1 MSGVGSAQISCG
13 YLEDNLQRHSCPVA
27 NGLYHLVEHISDSS
41 GGEEEE
47 EEGPEPAALPNQGRN
62 ASEDS
67 STDDE
72 WEEEMGSSC
81 LHVSRRVGAYRA
93 FLQSMLRRMEAD
105 PDKMLEDYQHWAKV
119 YLRSVGQWHGQDE
132 PLGPVNLFGWRP
144 DIQGPSVAAPTIAE
158 VGGIEQWVRGLTH
171 DTKQVFGCRHIEP
184 VLPRAIYVTSKYD
197 SRGMLSYGQQRGM
210 WCEQCRTV
218 YFARKSMYS
227 LLFAASAGPLDELD
241 HQAGEA
247 GQLDGAAGLDR
258 LGTLKDLDRSAES
271 GSSDDSDDSQD
282 SDSSDESGECT
293 APDAPVHKEGS
304 GAVLDTYSQ
313 LVFPHFQTR
322 VLLPFGDCSYK
333 RQDSYESNSVLKERL
348 QQGKH
353 ETGEHGHCA
362 HHTYHGGANYC
373 DTVQAPIPPGFKSGL
388 LTSWKHGDLSTKNN
402 FKGCGA
408 YAKQYG
414 QEGKVPVTRA
424 EDVQAM
430 RYGTHWSTEEVD
442 LGPHVGNPSE
452 VANDPRGQK
461 NKYID
466 ESKKSNEMGFGPQ
479 HISRHGTY
487 SGGVPCYGPDGKPL
501 LPPSLQTLKRVT
513 VESVDNPAGPI
524 KVWVGRFIG
533 PLGNYVEPAF
543 TELVAHYRQG
553 FLPRY
558 KGWVLE
564 ALDYMARH
572 PEDHTY
578 TVAMH
583 LAKTVPVAQY
593 ARLVRNAPLAP
604 CDRTRGLEL
613 LKTMT
618 VDGILEAPWHE
629 DLLNFETRLSATNTT
644 HNMGTTNSGYGMREP
659 PFLVLFKLVLW
670 TEAMHETEQVAL
682 AKGIPL
688 SRFGITLATD
698 MVGRYEQALKDAAAH
713 LDHKDAETW
722 WTAAHAADW
731 PSHFAEA
738 RTAQHLTC
746 EQHGFWAMVPADE
759 LAAPRFE
766 ALMQLWRVA
775 ARHMEFMED
784 IAFSKSR
791 KCLLSE
797 WPNDP
802 NKPAK
807 RWRAYAERHLAKE
820 LEPLFTHHTP
830 SHKRPMQEVAS
841 EQRKVPRAESPRVT
855 PCHTE
860 QKEDQP
866 CALPSSPPPLDPT
879 QPTRPANTTNPAA
892 KGDGKEV
899 VKPFELTS
907 AAELIQKYRQ
917 CSKTEYICRSRHV
930 NQPLDKTDIHPDARS
945 IHCFAML
952 FASMDVAVLDKT
964 NIQNLQSMIDLHMS

>member
-1 MSGVGSAQISCG
+1 MA
-13 YLEDNLQRHSCPVA
+13 RHSCPG
-27 NGLYHLVEHISDSS
+27 NTGLHHLLEYSSDESE
-41 GGEEEE
+41 EEEE
-47 EEGPEPAALPNQGRN
+47 EEGTKVGDWPNPGERTE
-62 ASEDS
+62 ASDDS
-67 STDDE
+67 SSDDE
-72 WEEEMGSSC
+72 LEEIGQSC
-81 LHVSRRVGAYRA
+81 LPVSRRVASYR
-93 FLQSMLRRMEAD
+93 LLMRSMLERVEAD
-105 PDKMLEDYQHWAKV
+105 PEKMLEDYKRWAKE
-119 YLRSVGQWHGQDE
+119 YLRATGQWQDQ
-132 PLGPVNLFGWRP
+132 PMGAVNLFGWRDDSP
-144 DIQGPSVAAPTIAE
+144 APHLAAPTIAE
-158 VGGIEQWVRGLTH
+158 MGGIERWLKGLVH
-171 DTKQVFGCRHIEP
+171 DSKQVFGCGHIEAM
-184 VLPRAIYVTSKYD
+184 LPRAVYVTSKYD
-197 SRGMLSYGQQRGM
+197 SRALLSYGEQRGM

-218 YFARKSMYS
+218 YLARESMYS
-227 LLFAASAGPLDELD
+227 LLFEADAKALDELD
-241 HQAGEA
+241 R
-247 GQLDGAAGLDR
+247 LDASR
-258 LGTLKDLDRSAES
+258 DLDKSEEES
-271 GSSDDSDDSQD
+271 ETSDD
-282 SDSSDESGECT
+282 SDSSDDSEGPEESDGEVDR
-293 APDAPVHKEGS
+293 PEDEDGFGHDS
-304 GAVLDTYSQ
+304 YSQ
-313 LVFPHFQTR
+313 LVFPHLQTR
-322 VLLPFGDCSYK
+322 LLFPYGNCPFEH
-333 RQDSYESNSVLKERL
+333 RDSYEFNSILKERL

-353 ETGEHGHCA
+353 QSGEHGHCA
-362 HHTYHGGANYC
+362 HFKYHGGANYC
-373 DTVQAPIPPGFKSGL
+373 DTVQAPIPATFKGGL
-388 LTSWKHGDLSTKNN
+388 LTSWQYGDLSTKNN

-424 EDVQAM
+424 AGVQGM
-430 RYGTHWSTEEVD
+430 RYGTHLSTEELD

-452 VANDPRGQK
+452 IANDPRGQK
-461 NKYID
+461 HKYTD
-466 ESKKSNEMGFGPQ
+466 ESKKWNDEMGFGPQ
-479 HISRHGTY
+479 HIGRHGTY
-487 SGGVPCYGPDGKPL
+487 SGGVPCYGPDGKAL

-513 VESVDNPAGPI
+513 VESTGNSVGPV
-524 KVWVGRFIG
+524 KVWVGRFLG
-533 PLGNYVEPAF
+533 PLGNYVEPGFA
-543 TELVAHYRQG
+543 ELVAHHRQG
-553 FLPRY
+553 FLPQY
-558 KGWVLE
+558 KKWVLE

-572 PEDHTY
+572 PEDQAY
-578 TVAMH
+578 TVAVH
-583 LAKTVPVAQY
+583 LAKVVPVAQY

-604 CDRTRGLEL
+604 GDRTRALEF
-613 LKTMT
+613 LKIVT
-618 VDGILEAPWHE
+618 VDGVLEAPWHE
-629 DLLNFETRLSATNTT
+629 DPLNFETRLSATNTT

-670 TEAMHETEQVAL
+670 TEAMHETEQAAL

-722 WTAAHAADW
+722 WTAANAADW

-746 EQHGFWAMVPADE
+746 EQHGFWAMVPAEE
-759 LAAPRFE
+759 LAPRFE
-766 ALMQLWRVA
+766 PLMQLWQVA

-855 PCHTE
+855 NHPKE
-860 QKEDQP
+860 EDQP

-879 QPTRPANTTNPAA
+879 QPTRPANTTNLAA
-892 KGDGKEV
+892 RGDGEETL
-899 VKPFELTS
+899 KPFELTS
-907 AAELIQKYRQ
+907 AVELIQKYRQ
-917 CSKTEYICRSRHV
+917 CSETEYVRRARHV

-964 NIQNLQSMIDLHMS
+964 NIQNLQSMIDSHMSSKEATTGPTCP